1 LRDYRS
7 DTERHYW
14 RREKMSYIANKYTG
28 NVEHY
33 TPSDLYCGK
42 RAATGLIPLRF
53 DESIVKFSMITVAD
67 VLAQS

>member
-1 LRDYRS
+1 
-7 DTERHYW
+7 
-14 RREKMSYIANKYTG
+14 MSYIANKYTG